1 VTKRGFGS
9 DLRKGIGL
17 TVGPTG
23 QRVKASSAR
32 GRGGVWRA
40 SVVER
45 EVGRGR
51 LGPGRAGSF
60 FFLFIFYLLIS
71 DLTSFL
77 NLKIENLNSILCWGF
92 HTVIEHIKG
101 NTNMK
106 EHIYSCIFF
115 FAYSFPFL
123 FYSLFLISLSH
134 WNTKFEFKSCYELH
148 L

>member
-1 VTKRGFGS
+1 
-9 DLRKGIGL
+9 
-17 TVGPTG
+17 VGWL
-23 QRVKASSAR
+23 VA
-32 GRGGVWRA
+32 GRDGM
-40 SVVER
+40 
-45 EVGRGR
+45 VGRGR

-60 FFLFIFYLLIS
+60 SFFIFYLLIS
-71 DLTSFL
+71 DLNSFL
-77 NLKIENLNSILCWGF
+77 NLKIENLNSMLCWGF
-92 HTVIEHIKG
+92 HTVIEHIKR

-106 EHIYSCIFF
+106 EYIYSCIFF